1 MVSVSRRRL
10 LYGLVL
16 AVLVIGG
23 GFSAIGAAEQRAFS
37 AEETYVTNQ
46 LDDAS
51 CLVEWGVNEGVGLKP
66 KMAVT
71 GLAGNGLRVTVAM
84 PYHVAEQDS
93 NQTTVGDTTSEA
105 VYRVTPTE
113 TRRLSGDDISY
124 C

>member
-1 MVSVSRRRL
+1 MVSTPCRRL
-10 LYGLVL
+10 LYGLAL
-16 AVLVIGG
+16 AVFVLGG
-23 GFSAIGAAEQRAFS
+23 GFAGMEAAEQRAFS

-51 CLVEWGVNEGVGLKP
+51 CLVEWGVNDGVGLQP
-66 KMAVT
+66 EMAVT
-71 GLAGNGLRVTVAM
+71 GLSGGGLRVMVAV
-84 PYHVAEQDS
+84 PYHVAEQDG
-93 NQTTVGDTTSEA
+93 NQTTVGDTASEA